1 MYRMD
6 CFKCIF
12 YEPINEQDRQRALT
26 RPVSIGKD
34 DNCYSTLAI
43 SMNYLAMA
51 KDRSCCLVWFG
62 EEVV

>member
-1 MYRMD
+1 MEKKIINLVLLIKKSYMYRMD

-34 DNCYSTLAI
+34 DN
-43 SMNYLAMA
+43 
-51 KDRSCCLVWFG
+51 
-62 EEVV
+62 